1 MYIERVPNR
10 NSPPA
15 VLLRE
20 SYREHG
26 RVCKRTLANL
36 SKWPDHLVEG
46 LRTLLK
52 GGVALPSLD
61 SAFEILRSRPHG
73 HVAATLGVAR
83 RRGLETLLDRRPS
96 HERALALAMIIARI
110 VEPRSKLATARGLSS
125 ETTTHT
131 LGEELGVEEAGADE
145 LYSAMD
151 WLLKRQQRIERRLA
165 EQHLE
170 DGSLVL
176 CDVTSVYFEGAKCAL
191 ARRGYSKDGKP
202 GKPQIVFALLCDRDG
217 CPVAV
222 EVFEGN
228 TADPGTLS
236 AQVQK
241 LKERFSLDRM
251 IMVGD
256 RGLLTSARIREDLE
270 PGGLSWI
277 TALRAPAIRTLVQQ
291 GHLQL
296 SIFDQQD
303 LAEVSAP
310 ELYPAERLI
319 VCRNPLL
326 AARRRRKR
334 EELLDATERKLEAVA
349 EATKRS
355 QRSLRGKDKIAARAD
370 RALRAHKVGK
380 HFDTEIEEDGFRYSR
395 KLAQIAEE
403 AALDGFYVIRT
414 NVAEADLPAPEA
426 VRAYKSLSRVER
438 AFRSYKSVDLKVRPV
453 HHRPSRQSASPRLS
467 VHARLLRRVAHA
479 TPSRSLALRRRRPK
493 GRTLLARPAG
503 SPVPRSPRQGERQAH
518 TGRTTRPQLPDP
530 ARRPRHPDPKSRPEC
545 RARRTPPRMSWPDR
559 HPSRPRR
566 SASSTSDLDQ
576 PYPVANTPKSQ
587 VCPVIAG
594 NFTHRTAELR
604 PRPRTGASSRRPRSL
619 S

>member
-73 HVAATLGVAR
+73 HVAATLGAAR

-96 HERALALAMIIARI
+96 RERSLALAMIIARI
-110 VEPRSKLATARGLSS
+110 LEPRSKLATARGLSS

-151 WLLKRQQRIERRLA
+151 WLLERQQRIERRLA
-165 EQHLE
+165 EQHLK

-202 GKPQIVFALLCDRDG
+202 GKPQIVFALLCNRDG

-228 TADPGTLS
+228 TADPSTLDS
-236 AQVQK
+236 QVQK
-241 LKERFSLDRM
+241 LNERFSLDRM
-251 IMVGD
+251 VVVGD
-256 RGLLTSARIREDLE
+256 RGLLTNARIREDLE

-296 SIFDQQD
+296 SIFDERD
-303 LAEVSAP
+303 MAELSVP

-326 AARRRRKR
+326 ATRRRRKR
-334 EELLDATERKLEAVA
+334 QELLDATERKLEAVA
-349 EATKRS
+349 EATRRP
-355 QRSLRGKDKIAARAD
+355 QRPLRGKDKIAARAD

-380 HFDTEIEEDGFRYSR
+380 HFDTEIDEDGFRYCR
-395 KLAQIAEE
+395 NQTRIAEE

-453 HHRPSRQSASPRLS
+453 HHRLADRVRAHVFLCMLAYYVEWHMR
-467 VHARLLRRVAHA
+467 RLLAPLLFDDDDPRDERTSPVQPARRSPAA
-479 TPSRSLALRRRRPK
+479 RAKASAKRTPEGLPVHSFQ
-493 GRTLLARPAG
+493 TLLADLATLTRNRVRLHGQGNATADVLARPTPLQTEAF
-503 SPVPRSPRQGERQAH
+503 SLLKP
-518 TGRTTRPQLPDP
+518 RTTTT
-530 ARRPRHPDPKSRPEC
+530 
-545 RARRTPPRMSWPDR
+545 RT
-559 HPSRPRR
+559 
-566 SASSTSDLDQ
+566 Q
-576 PYPVANTPKSQ
+576 
-587 VCPVIAG
+587 
-594 NFTHRTAELR
+594 
-604 PRPRTGASSRRPRSL
+604 
-619 S
+619 